1 MKPNNNKK
9 LCLVS
14 GEIIKMTDWM
24 TMMYEPEDLEEAS
37 PATVSRLGVV
47 YMEPTRLGWRAIFDS
62 WLLDIPE
69 AIVEFKDLLVEL
81 YEWLFEPT
89 MFFVRTDCLL
99 PTDISMMEMI
109 NNSLKMLTCFLEMF

>member
-1 MKPNNNKK
+1 MKIH
-9 LCLVS
+9 
-14 GEIIKMTDWM
+14 EIPQKEEFGLEIAN
-24 TMMYEPEDLEEAS
+24 YEPEDLEEAS

-81 YEWLFEPT
+81 FEWLFEPT

-109 NNSLKMLTCFLEMF
+109 NNSLRSLRKKVLHL